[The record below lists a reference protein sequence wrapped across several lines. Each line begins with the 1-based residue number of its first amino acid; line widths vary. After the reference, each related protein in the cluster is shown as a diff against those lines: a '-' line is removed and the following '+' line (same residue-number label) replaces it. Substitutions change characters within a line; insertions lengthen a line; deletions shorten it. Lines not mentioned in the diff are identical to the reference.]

1 MAFSLAS
8 SIESLVTDSVMCRM
22 WIVDSPSPSSSGP
35 PTPASQPAVL
45 VPPPA
50 LTGIHT
56 QPIASPALR
65 PSSPPFAAISSPSIS
80 AASLPGLR
88 MSGRLSGVVSLTD
101 ILNLYA
107 RASGLSPSD
116 PNETRR
122 QRRRSSSSSMRPSLD
137 SGRSSSVDISKQR
150 P

>member
-1 MAFSLAS
+1 MLLADR
-8 SIESLVTDSVMCRM
+8 LRYRM
-22 WIVDSPSPSSSGP
+22 WIVESPSPSSSGP

-50 LTGIHT
+50 LTGIHM
-56 QPIASPALR
+56 QPLPSSTLQSP
-65 PSSPPFAAISSPSIS
+65 SPPFAVTPSPSIS

-88 MSGRLSGVVSLTD
+88 MSGKLSGVVSLTD
-101 ILNLYA
+101 VLNICA
-107 RASGLSPSD
+107 RASGLSPND
-116 PNETRR
+116 PNETRK

-137 SGRSSSVDISKQR
+137 SGRSSSADIRMR